1 MAHLTILLILF
12 YTENMAGRVREELK
26 VRLSELIFE
35 HKYAY
40 N

>member
-1 MAHLTILLILF
+1 MAHLTILLIPF
-12 YTENMAGRVREELK
+12 YTENMAGRVCEELK

-35 HKYAY
+35 PKYAY